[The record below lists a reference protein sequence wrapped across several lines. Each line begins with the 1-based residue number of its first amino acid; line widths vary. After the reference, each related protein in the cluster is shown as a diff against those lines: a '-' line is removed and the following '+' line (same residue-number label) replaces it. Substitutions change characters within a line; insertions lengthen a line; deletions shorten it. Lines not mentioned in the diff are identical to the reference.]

1 VSATQ
6 ISDAPSAAPVLRT
19 VLRVIGWSGLGLM
32 GVAVTLSDFLAR
44 APAGATGI
52 GPMLELPSAAHP
64 FGTDFLGRDMLSESL
79 HGLSVTMSHALVAAI
94 VAIVLGGLS
103 GAVAARLPHY
113 SGLALRGIVGVFAAI
128 PALLLAV
135 LMIGLTAREFAPLAA
150 GLAAAPLAF
159 VRAFDRVEAQGKST
173 HAEYARATGISGAT
187 LLRRDL
193 IYEFRGTLSS
203 VAARALAAV
212 TIILSTV
219 SFLGFGATP
228 PARDLGLMIAAAK
241 TSYLH
246 AWWTAAFPALALLV
260 LILCARL
267 AAGLDEGERP

>member
-1 VSATQ
+1 MSTPHAVES
-6 ISDAPSAAPVLRT
+6 SSAAPILRT
-19 VLRVIGWSGLGLM
+19 ALRVAGWSGLGLM
-32 GVAVTLSDFLAR
+32 AVAVALSDFLAR
-44 APAGATGI
+44 APAGAPGI
-52 GPMLELPSAAHP
+52 GPMLEAPSAAHP
-64 FGTDFLGRDMLSESL
+64 FGTDLLGRDLLSESL
-79 HGLSVTMSHALVAAI
+79 HGLSVTMSHALLAAL
-94 VAIVLGGLS
+94 VAIALGGLF
-103 GAVAARLPHY
+103 GAVSARLPRY
-113 SGLALRGIVGVFAAI
+113 AGLALRGIAGVFAAI
-128 PALLLAV
+128 PALLLAILV
-135 LMIGLTAREFAPLAA
+135 IGLTARDYAAMAA

-159 VRAFDRVEAQGKST
+159 ARAFDRIEAQGKST
-173 HAEYARATGISGAT
+173 HAEYARATGISAMA

-193 IYEFRGTLSS
+193 TYEFRDTLAG
-203 VAARALAAV
+203 VAARAMAAV
-212 TIILSTV
+212 AIILSTV